1 MNSANGSVVGRR
13 VFGLAFAVAS
23 VNVTCPSIHEDQ
35 GLGAG
40 RRNRSEGVACTR

>member
-1 MNSANGSVVGRR
+1 MNRANGSVVGRQA
-13 VFGLAFAVAS
+13 VGLAFAVAS

-35 GLGAG
+35 RLDAG